1 MKKEITALCV
11 AMAALAVASGCASD
25 CDGSGCGESVSG
37 SETGFSVQSSALF
50 GEEGGLPY
58 AAAPAAMTME
68 KTKTGRVKNYQYGR
82 VVAVGD
88 IDGDGLQ
95 DIVSSGGGY
104 FAHSQVVVKYG
115 AKDDPYSYYFNNSP
129 TSDEKDYF
137 GAALAVGKFCPNLV
151 DGDIIVA
158 SAPGR
163 SKFRGAFGLIY
174 RDKSNVVQT
183 QRMLTNDGAE
193 LEAPGTALAVGDVN
207 GDGKAD
213 LVFQSTPMANG
224 GVAFLEPKVS
234 VVLDMCGINGNY
246 KVADSIT
253 AASNLNNLGGAI
265 YIKDLDGKGSPEII
279 IVDNSYKHPEYP
291 DIAPSGAI
299 YFYKFQN
306 GKLVQSRDML
316 LGDVNTESE
325 GSKAG
330 AQITAVEFSDIDGD
344 GDLDLI
350 VGEPMYITSGKREGR
365 VRTYTNAGA
374 GKAFDSKVMAWS
386 FAPGHSNYRFGS
398 SLKVADLN
406 YDGVDDLIV
415 GAPGYSS
422 GNENAQSHVFV
433 FMGTKD
439 GSIFSVNNGAAFWSY
454 TNPVAATQNE
464 DFGRS
469 LAAAD
474 LDKKGWL
481 DLIVGAPHDSGK
493 ESGMKY
499 GRIDVFNEAD
509 GFCYTADRCLVDG
522 KCYEPSEVSPDSKCM
537 VCDPKSDNF
546 GFSNLVCENKEDD
559 CHKGSTC
566 DPTMGCV
573 LLNKPDGTACGK
585 NTCSKSNALV
595 SSSCHSGICTS
606 NSPVLCGDYVCDAS
620 LAACPTSC
628 KSDSECMN
636 GYKCRDSVCSA
647 NGAPVITLAP
657 EFSVVR
663 GRSVKLSAT
672 AVDPDGD
679 DMVYSWSAEPA
690 NGIKIT
696 NDNTLMPTVA
706 VASTIKGGS
715 EYTITLNVKDK
726 NSQPATASA
735 KTKLVVLGGK
745 IDIVSP
751 ADNSVL
757 TTSEVTFSGTTNLSG
772 MITLNDSK
780 AGKICEAQAKNNKWS
795 CSKLLTAGTYE
806 IMASWN
812 SDKTETSDVLHLTVK
827 DPAPDNKPPVI
838 EMPSELSGIP
848 GEVLTIDASKSSDP
862 DGDKITFEWLG
873 DFVSMLSSTTDAKVS
888 FTIPSDAVAG
898 MVYTVALRVTDE
910 KGDSAVSSI
919 NIIVAPH
926 AYSVVIDHPTDGAV
940 LNDSPL
946 VSGTTDWTQ
955 MVAVVDDKDNVLCT
969 AQPQDGI
976 WSCNPGLDFGEW
988 AIRAYLDGSEP
999 ETYSDEVKFTIAS
1012 AAVNEAPVVVLDANY
1027 EGIPGQLLALDASKS
1042 YDPEGGALKFEWSG
1056 ASADLLSD
1064 TGVAAPTFMIP
1075 FGTEAGTLFEFT
1087 VTVTDEEG
1095 LASTGKTTVKALPG
1109 EDQPYHVTIVS
1120 PEDGAVVDS
1129 KLKISGTA
1137 TADMNV
1143 SVRDDKDK
1151 ALCSAASD
1159 GLGAWSC
1166 ETTLE
1171 AGEHAFNA
1179 YLMSADGESLAM
1191 SNRVTVTVE
1200 EAALPVPVITVPT
1213 GGSVISVRPGV
1224 EGTVAA
1230 SEGIVSVWS
1239 VEGGLSALLC
1249 EAAVASDGS
1258 WKCTAGY
1265 NLKYDNA
1272 YTFGARYQLS
1282 KENTKMGDMSAE
1294 VSVRTQP
1301 AEVADIKITSP
1312 ANGNS
1317 IPSDHPVI
1325 FGGTAEPT
1333 TIVDVYISDDK
1344 GVSWKIAC
1352 TATTGESG
1360 NWACEDRYLSPGSY
1374 IVYADDSRDSK
1385 VIESTRVS
1393 FEVYYA
1399 NPSDITDDDSAHNA
1413 KGGSCSVAPVSG
1425 GAFGWMFLLAGFV
1438 GVGVIRRRR
1447 LS

>member
-50 GEEGGLPY
+50 GENGGLPY
-58 AAAPAAMTME
+58 DSAPAAMTME

-115 AKDDPYSYYFNNSP
+115 SKEDPYSYYFNNSP

-163 SKFRGAFGLIY
+163 SMFRGAFGLIY

-193 LEAPGTALAVGDVN
+193 LEAPGVALAVGDVN

-213 LVFQSTPMANG
+213 LVFQSTPMTNG
-224 GVAFLEPKVS
+224 GAAYLEPKVS

-253 AASNLNNLGGAI
+253 AASNTNNLGGAI

-316 LGDVNTESE
+316 LGDVNAESE

-350 VGEPMYITSGKREGR
+350 VGEPMFITSGKREGR
-365 VRTYTNAGA
+365 VRTYTNAGV
-374 GKAFDSKVMAWS
+374 GKAFDSKVKAWS

-415 GAPGYSS
+415 GAPGYSN

-439 GSIFSVNNGAAFWSY
+439 GSVFSVNKGAAFWSY
-454 TNPVAATQNE
+454 TNPVAATQFE

-481 DLIVGAPHDSGK
+481 DLIVGAPQDSGK
-493 ESGMKY
+493 ESGKKY
-499 GRIDVFNEAD
+499 GRIDVFSETN

-522 KCYEPSEVSPDSKCM
+522 KCYEPSEVSSDSKCM
-537 VCDPKSDNF
+537 VCDPKQDNF
-546 GFSNLVCENKEDD
+546 GFSALVCEDKEDD

-566 DPTMGCV
+566 DPQMGCV

-585 NTCSKSNALV
+585 NSCSKSNALI
-595 SSSCHSGICTS
+595 SKSCHSGICTS
-606 NSPVLCGDYVCDAS
+606 NSPVSCGDYVCDAS
-620 LAACPTSC
+620 LTSCPTSC

-690 NGIKIT
+690 DGIKFT
-696 NDNTLMPTVA
+696 NDSTLTPTVA
-706 VASTIKGGS
+706 VASAIKGGS

-726 NSQPATASA
+726 NNQPATASA

-745 IDIVSP
+745 IEIVSP

-757 TTSEVTFSGTTNLSG
+757 TTSEITFSGTTNLAG

-795 CSKLLTAGTYE
+795 CSKQLTAGAYE
-806 IMASWN
+806 IVASWN
-812 SDKTETSDVLHLTVK
+812 SDKTEKSDALHLTVK
-827 DPAPDNKPPVI
+827 DPVPDNKPPVI
-838 EMPSELSGIP
+838 DMPSELNGIP

-862 DGDKITFEWLG
+862 DGDKISFEWLG
-873 DFVSMLSSTTDAKVS
+873 DFVTMLSSTTDAKVS

-898 MVYTVALRVTDE
+898 TVYTVALRVTDE

-926 AYSVVIDHPTDGAV
+926 TYSVVIDHPTDGAV

-988 AIRAYLDGSEP
+988 TIRAYLDGSEP
-999 ETYSDEVKFTIAS
+999 GIYSDEVKFTIAS
-1012 AAVNEAPVVVLDANY
+1012 VAVNEAPVVVLNESY
-1027 EGIPGQLLALDASKS
+1027 EGIPGQSLVLDASKS
-1042 YDPEGGALKFEWSG
+1042 YDPEGSILRVEWSG
-1056 ASADLLSD
+1056 AFADLLSD
-1064 TGVAAPTFMIP
+1064 KNIAAPTFMVP
-1075 FGTEAGTLFEFT
+1075 FGTEAGTMFDFT
-1087 VTVTDEEG
+1087 VTMTDADG
-1095 LASTGKTTVKALPG
+1095 LSSTGKTTVKALPG

-1120 PEDGAVVDS
+1120 PEDGAGVDS
-1129 KLKISGTA
+1129 KLSISGTA
-1137 TADMNV
+1137 TADTNV
-1143 SVRDDKDK
+1143 VVRDDADK
-1151 ALCSAASD
+1151 ELCSATSD
-1159 GLGAWSC
+1159 DLGAWTC
-1166 ETTLE
+1166 EATLA
-1171 AGEHAFNA
+1171 AGEHTFYA
-1179 YLMSADGESLAM
+1179 YLMSSDGESLMM
-1191 SNRVTVTVE
+1191 SNRVTVTVA
-1200 EAALPVPVITVPT
+1200 EAVLPVPVITYPT
-1213 GGSVISVRPGV
+1213 SGSVISVRPGV

-1239 VEGGLSALLC
+1239 VEGGLSALVC
-1249 EAAVASDGS
+1249 EADVGFDGT
-1258 WKCTAGY
+1258 WKCMAGY

-1282 KENTKMGDMSAE
+1282 KENTRMGDMSEE

-1301 AEVADIKITSP
+1301 EEVADIKITSP
-1312 ANGNS
+1312 ANGS
-1317 IPSDHPVI
+1317 RIPSDHPVI

-1333 TIVDVYISDDK
+1333 TIVDVYISDDN
-1344 GVSWKIAC
+1344 GVSWKVAC
-1352 TATTGESG
+1352 TASTGESG
-1360 NWACEDRYLSPGSY
+1360 NWACEDSYLLGGSY

-1393 FEVYYA
+1393 FEVYDA
-1399 NPSDITDDDSAHNA
+1399 PDISGDDDHAHNA

-1438 GVGVIRRRR
+1438 GAGVIRRRR